1 MTPKE
6 AKLQRHKT
14 YLTLSAPTML
24 ILGVGYATLYVIS
37 VFSEPSLPA
46 LSRYANDLQNI
57 LWGVFVGEL
66 LIQFY
71 LYPRKSQFVKKEWL
85 TIVLTVVPLF
95 RSLRVI
101 RVLYL
106 LFRFGAKFNE
116 QKYVA
121 LPLVA
126 TVGAVMMIFVVGAAE
141 LDAERNALHAT
152 ITTPIDAVWWGLVTM
167 TTIGYGD
174 RYPVTLKGKI
184 LAAGLIF
191 FGIAFVSVLTAT
203 IAAWILE
210 KLGDADRSVPSE

>member
-71 LYPRKSQFVKKEWL
+71 LYPRKSQFVKKE
-85 TIVLTVVPLF
+85 
-95 RSLRVI
+95 
-101 RVLYL
+101 
-106 LFRFGAKFNE
+106 
-116 QKYVA
+116 
-121 LPLVA
+121 
-126 TVGAVMMIFVVGAAE
+126 
-141 LDAERNALHAT
+141 
-152 ITTPIDAVWWGLVTM
+152 
-167 TTIGYGD
+167 
-174 RYPVTLKGKI
+174 
-184 LAAGLIF
+184 
-191 FGIAFVSVLTAT
+191 
-203 IAAWILE
+203 
-210 KLGDADRSVPSE
+210 